1 MGHGRRGKART
12 PEYGGRIGAEMG
24 ADFLSDLD
32 RRGLSSASPASRGS
46 ATIAKVLFF
55 LFLVI
60 FIIVLILA
68 ITAGEII
75 L

>member
-1 MGHGRRGKART
+1 MG
-12 PEYGGRIGAEMG
+12 GAGCACPSMG
-24 ADFLSDLD
+24 AYMLKWALIFFLISIVA
-32 RRGLSSASPASRGS
+32 GLFGFTGLARGS
-46 ATIAKVLFF
+46 AQIAKILFVLF
-55 LFLVI
+55 LII

>member
-1 MGHGRRGKART
+1 MGGANARS
-12 PEYGGRIGAEMG
+12 PEYGGMGHAEMG
-24 ADFLSDLD
+24 VDFLSDLD
-32 RRGLSSASPASRGS
+32 RRGVSSASPALRAGRRQ
-46 ATIAKVLFF
+46 IAKVLFF

>member
-1 MGHGRRGKART
+1 MGGANART
-12 PEYGGRIGAEMG
+12 PEYGGIHAEMG
-24 ADFLSDLD
+24 VDFLLISIVA
-32 RRGLSSASPASRGS
+32 GLFGFTGLARGS
-46 ATIAKVLFF
+46 ATIAKILFF

>member
-1 MGHGRRGKART
+1 MGGANPRTLARGAYMLKWALIFFLISIVAGLFGFTGLAR
-12 PEYGGRIGAEMG
+12 GA
-24 ADFLSDLD
+24 
-32 RRGLSSASPASRGS
+32 
-46 ATIAKVLFF
+46 ATIAKILFF
-55 LFLVI
+55 LFLII